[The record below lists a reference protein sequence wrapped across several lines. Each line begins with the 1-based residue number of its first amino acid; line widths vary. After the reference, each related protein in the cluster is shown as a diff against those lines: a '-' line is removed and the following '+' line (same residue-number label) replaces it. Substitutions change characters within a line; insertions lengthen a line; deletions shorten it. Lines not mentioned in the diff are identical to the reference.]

1 MSFFEVFKGELKLIV
16 SDAALMLTVIGGVLL
31 YSFLYPQPYV
41 KQSVTKLP
49 VSIVDYDHSQKSR
62 DLIYKFA
69 ATPQIKI
76 VRYDMSKQDALE
88 AIVADEI
95 KGVIIIPAHFSRD
108 LSLGHA
114 PTVALGV
121 DNSYFLIYGALMEA
135 TLKSVMQE
143 AGGSKAA
150 KLLVHKTPMSAVKK
164 ELTPFSLN
172 DIALFNRYGSYIQYV
187 IPAVFILILQQTLLI
202 GMGILGGGINE
213 RMRKGIAGYYTKA
226 KVWQMIVSRYLIFGG
241 LFFIHMLYYFGF
253 SFSFFGVTHLAD
265 MATLIAFSTLFLMA
279 VLSFGLFLGALFRE
293 REIATPVILFSS
305 LPLVFSAGFVWP
317 LESIP
322 KPLYDLALLSPSTT
336 AIQGFLKL
344 NQMGATLTMLSTNS
358 LILLTQTVVYTILG
372 YYLIQKNQKR
382 VLNGKI

>member
-16 SDAALMLTVIGGVLL
+16 SDVALMLTVIGGVLL

-41 KQSVTKLP
+41 KESVTDLP
-49 VSIVDYDHSQKSR
+49 VSIIDYDHSQKSR
-62 DLIYKFA
+62 DLIYKLA

-76 VRYDMSKQDALE
+76 VRYDMSKKDALE
-88 AIVADEI
+88 AIVADKI

-150 KLLVHKTPMSAVKK
+150 KLLVQKTPMSAVKK

-253 SFSFFGVTHLAD
+253 SFSYFGVTQLAD
-265 MATLIAFSTLFLMA
+265 MTTLIAFSTLFLMA
-279 VLSFGLFLGALFRE
+279 ILSFGLFLGALFRE

-358 LILLTQTVVYTILG
+358 LILLAQTVIYTILG
-372 YYLIQKNQKR
+372 YYFIQKNK
-382 VLNGKI
+382 

>member
-1 MSFFEVFKGELKLIV
+1 MSFFEVFKGELKLV
-16 SDAALMLTVIGGVLL
+16 VTDVALMLTVIGGVLL

-41 KQSVTKLP
+41 KQSVTNLP
-49 VSIVDYDHSQKSR
+49 VSIVDYDRSEKSR
-62 DLIYKFA
+62 ALIYKLR
-69 ATPQIKI
+69 ATPQIDI
-76 VRYDMSKQDALE
+76 VRYDMSKEDALK

-108 LSLGHA
+108 LSLGHS

-143 AGGSKAA
+143 AGGAKAA
-150 KLLVHKTPMSAVKK
+150 KLLIKQTPMSAVKDQ
-164 ELTPFSLN
+164 LTPFSLN
-172 DIALFNRYGSYIQYV
+172 DISLFNRYGSYIQYV

-213 RMRKGIAGYYTKA
+213 KMRKGIKGYYMHA
-226 KVWQMIVSRYLIFGG
+226 KVWQMMLSRYIIFGT

-253 SFSFFGVTHLAD
+253 SFSFFGVTQLAD
-265 MATLIAFSTLFLMA
+265 MVSLISFGVLFLA
-279 VLSFGLFLGALFRE
+279 ASISLGILLGALFKE

-317 LESIP
+317 IESIP
-322 KPLYDLALLSPSTT
+322 KFVYDIALLFPSTT

-344 NQMGATLTMLSTNS
+344 NQLGAPLSALGTNS
-358 LILLTQTVVYTILG
+358 LILFTQTVIYTILG
-372 YYLIQKNQKR
+372 YYFIRKNQK
-382 VLNGKI
+382 VYNGKI